1 MILIGVSWEIIELF
15 MALNEGNPTCWLYDI
30 TRITASR
37 WPCVFLIHGMLS
49 MILDVLVPIGFCV
62 IFVSRQPTPYLQA
75 AE

>member
-1 MILIGVSWEIIELF
+1 MAVCFFDSWDVVDD
-15 MALNEGNPTCWLYDI
+15 M
-30 TRITASR
+30 
-37 WPCVFLIHGMLS
+37 S